1 MTNCQGCGTESQS
14 QDRCCK
20 NCGATM
26 AVSVEDLSDTR
37 RFDPSAR
44 VTTTGS
50 LDQNNVQYVP
60 GAATFPLFPD
70 SAALRQTQSF
80 IKNLIHR
87 KLFWLVA
94 FLVLSLFVGTGVIMG
109 RDAIRVRRAPRAEKA
124 TDAQRDKR

>member
-1 MTNCQGCGTESQS
+1 MTNCQGCGTEISS
-14 QDRCCK
+14 QDRFCK
-20 NCGATM
+20 NCGAPM
-26 AVSVEDLSDTR
+26 AASVEDLADTH

-60 GAATFPLFPD
+60 GAATFPLLPD
-70 SAALRQTQSF
+70 SAALRQTQSL

-94 FLVLSLFVGTGVIMG
+94 
-109 RDAIRVRRAPRAEKA
+109 
-124 TDAQRDKR
+124 KRPDRQAGP